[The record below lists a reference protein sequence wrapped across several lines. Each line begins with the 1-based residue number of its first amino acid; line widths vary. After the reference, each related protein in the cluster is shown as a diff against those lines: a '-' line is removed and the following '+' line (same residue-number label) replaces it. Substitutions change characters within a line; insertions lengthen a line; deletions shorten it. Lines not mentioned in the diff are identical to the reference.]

1 MQPVTALRYLLII
14 LALSLLLF
22 GCNNREDALLP
33 PNLSAADYLEGN
45 KIESYDNFL
54 VKCSNDDS
62 YLLVDKLAITDSLLN
77 YGDVLHFR
85 REQDFA
91 SRDSIALQNN
101 AVALSNSYSITVTRK
116 GQAVNLKGRIPL
128 GQVYTKL
135 AYATEPHLI
144 SFDYYL
150 MGSPIQASYYGE
162 GRAFFPIYSTGDFA
176 VYNVPASDNPGFSKN
191 TTSMLHVWMQAQGDK
206 QLSVNFPQTYCA
218 VAGEIS
224 LSMGA
229 SLSPNEQSTLQAYYP
244 NAAISTPIFSIS
256 TANPLNSS
264 VAELWYRDGSKAL
277 FTEQWMRLA
286 APLAY
291 TWSAQNPDTQAEDW
305 WQDDSGL
312 YSFLAGSGKYF
323 LINPLESQT
332 ELSIPLDGSYNNVL
346 LQDYWFDLRDINLPN
361 TVMRLQQSS
370 MASLGE
376 YFQSKPFTLNGAYSS
391 FNLVFEQNGSQ
402 IQELPDNAWLEF
414 GFRTTITATPN
425 DRLFL
430 CYRDDSRDIISY
442 KSPATSYDSTHYTR
456 NANFVY
462 CSMNSSGTY
471 LYGSASE
478 ASGELHIPY
487 YKSKQYISTSYG
499 AVSWS
504 DSSKRGFNELRLNL
518 NPSLPQHPWL
528 YGEPLTLTD
537 KQNLAEAIFYTNDV
551 AQNSIPSG
559 FSLSLPYSGDN
570 NELILYN
577 NLSYPRLKLY
587 HQAESYEGDTY
598 TSDGSNI
605 TIYPEF
611 PGSIISAAVSYPN
624 PMNLRMYSTQTFV
637 LDELR
642 LYTYGNAPDGSS
654 ALLGI
659 NKQASLADPY
669 SILRNQYNLSQSSP
683 AYSISAANEADLS
696 LFQPM
701 LFFLRSR
708 SRNLLFYERNDTYYR
723 LYPYEESGSFSPW
736 NFMIDGDYNGIAL
749 NDNGNYASFT
759 EPSAHNTVNSVLSG
773 FGQDKHLSLYQAQF
787 VIPSYYMETAIPQN
801 STASLSKLSLLPGV
815 SNLLAAYQLGI
826 NQPNGDALYPNFYTV
841 VGAPFVPY
849 IYLPVSE
856 VASLPT
862 ARLFFRNQLGQ
873 VIELQ
878 RVQSF
883 SDNYAAEYM
892 VLGNC
897 FLCTVPNPGIFYIT
911 R

>member
-1 MQPVTALRYLLII
+1 MQAFTATRYLLFT

-45 KIESYDNFL
+45 KIESYANYL

-91 SRDSIALQNN
+91 SRDSLALQDN
-101 AVALSNSYSITVTRK
+101 AVALSQSYSITVTRK
-116 GQAVNLKGRIPL
+116 GQTVNLKGRIPL

-162 GRAFFPIYSTGDFA
+162 GRAFFPIQATGDFA
-176 VYNVPASDNPGFSKN
+176 VYNIPATYNPGFSKN
-191 TTSMLHVWMQAQGDK
+191 TSSKLHVWLLAQGDK
-206 QLSVNFPQTYCA
+206 QLSLNFPQAYCA
-218 VAGEIS
+218 EAGEIS
-224 LSMGA
+224 LNMGA
-229 SLSPNEQSTLQAYYP
+229 SLSLSEQSTLQAYYP
-244 NAAISTPIFSIS
+244 NAAISSPIFSIS
-256 TANPLNSS
+256 TAAPVSSS

-277 FTEQWMRLA
+277 FSEQWMRLA

-291 TWSAQNPDTQAEDW
+291 TWSEENPDTQATNW
-305 WQDDSGL
+305 WQDSNGL

-323 LINPLESQT
+323 LINPLESQA

-361 TVMRLQQSS
+361 TVMKLQQAS
-370 MASLGE
+370 MSSLGE
-376 YFQSKPFTLNGAYSS
+376 YFQGKPFTLSGANNS
-391 FNLVFEQNGSQ
+391 FKLSFEQNGSP

-414 GFRTTITATPN
+414 GFRTSIPATSN

-430 CYRDDSRDIISY
+430 CYRDGSRDIISY
-442 KSPATSYDSTHYTR
+442 KSPAASYDATHYTR

-462 CSMNSSGTY
+462 CSVNSSGTY

-478 ASGELHIPY
+478 APGELHIPY
-487 YKSKQYISTSYG
+487 YKSKQYISTSQ
-499 AVSWS
+499 AVISWDS
-504 DSSKRGFNELRLNL
+504 DSKRSYNELLLNL

-528 YGEPLTLTD
+528 SGEPLSLTA
-537 KQNLAEAIFYTNDV
+537 KQALAEAVFYTNNQ
-551 AQNSIPSG
+551 AQSTIPTG
-559 FSLSLPYSGDN
+559 FALSLPYSGTN
-570 NELILYN
+570 TKLVLFN

-598 TSDGSNI
+598 ISDGSNL

-642 LYTYGNAPDGSS
+642 LYTYGNAPEGSS
-654 ALLGI
+654 AMLGI

-669 SILRNQYNLSQSSP
+669 SIVRNQYNLSQSSP
-683 AYSISAANEADLS
+683 AYNISAANEADLS

-701 LFFLRSR
+701 LFFKRSR
-708 SRNLLFYERNDTYYR
+708 SRDLLFYEGIGTYYR
-723 LYPYEESGSFSPW
+723 LYPYEQSSSFSPW
-736 NFMIDGDYNGIAL
+736 NFMIDGDYNGIAIS
-749 NDNGNYASFT
+749 DNGSYASFS
-759 EPSAHNTVNSVLSG
+759 EQSAHNAVNSVLSG

-787 VIPSYYMETAIPQN
+787 VIPAYYMETAIPQN
-801 STASLSKLSLLPGV
+801 STANLTILSSLPGV
-815 SNLLAAYQLGI
+815 SNLLSAYQLGL
-826 NQPNGDALYPNFYTV
+826 NQPNGLALIPNFYTV
-841 VGAPFVPY
+841 VGAPQVPY
-849 IYLPVSE
+849 IYLPISE
-856 VASLPT
+856 VEAIST
-862 ARLFFRNQLGQ
+862 AKLFFRNQLGQ
-873 VIELQ
+873 VTELN
-878 RVQSF
+878 RVDSF
-883 SDNYAAEYM
+883 TGNYANEYT

-897 FLCTVPNPGIFYIT
+897 FICTVPNPGIFYIT